1 MRNFKFIIKKV
12 AEKEIEIKAKNKQE
26 ALENAIELLST
37 NEEYLFKNSDKN
49 NQVYEIKLDKITHGF
64 SKENKEKIEQFSIKN
79 EQELNKLISIIIK
92 QIKEDII
99 ESYIEDCNKDDKELD
114 EENETEIEDD
124 SSKEYD
130 EIVCEKCGNCIIVD
144 KDLLS

>member
-1 MRNFKFIIKKV
+1 MKNFKFIIKKI

-37 NEEYLFKNSDKN
+37 NEEYLFKNLDKN
-49 NQVYEIKLDKITHGF
+49 NQVYEIKLDEISHDF
-64 SKENKEKIEQFSIKN
+64 RKENEGKQQEISIKN
-79 EQELNKLISIIIK
+79 EQELDKLISRIIK
-92 QIKEDII
+92 QIKEDIV
-99 ESYIEDCNKDDKELD
+99 ESYVEDCNEDD

-124 SSKEYD
+124 LPKEYN

>member
-1 MRNFKFIIKKV
+1 MKNFKFIIKKI

-37 NEEYLFKNSDKN
+37 NEEYLFKNLDKN
-49 NQVYEIKLDKITHGF
+49 NQVYEIKLDEVSHDF
-64 SKENKEKIEQFSIKN
+64 RKENEEKQQEISIKN
-79 EQELNKLISIIIK
+79 EQELDKLISRIIK
-92 QIKEDII
+92 QIKEDIV
-99 ESYIEDCNKDDKELD
+99 ESYIEDCNEDD

-124 SSKEYD
+124 LPKEYN
-130 EIVCEKCGNCIIVD
+130 EIVCEKCGNCIVVD

>member
-1 MRNFKFIIKKV
+1 MKNFKFIIKKV

-37 NEEYLFKNSDKN
+37 NEEYLFKNIDKN
-49 NQVYEIKLDKITHGF
+49 HQVYEIKLDEISHNL
-64 SKENKEKIEQFSIKN
+64 SKESEEKQRELSIKN
-79 EQELNKLISIIIK
+79 EQELDRLISKIIK
-92 QIKEDII
+92 QIKEDIV
-99 ESYIEDCNKDDKELD
+99 ESYIEDCNEDDEELD

-124 SSKEYD
+124 LPKEYS

>member
-1 MRNFKFIIKKV
+1 MKNFKFIIKKI
-12 AEKEIEIKAKNKQE
+12 AEKEIEIRAKNKQE

-49 NQVYEIKLDKITHGF
+49 NQVYEIKLDGITHDF
-64 SKENKEKIEQFSIKN
+64 NEENKGKIEQLSIKN
-79 EQELNKLISIIIK
+79 EQELNKLISKIVK
-92 QIKEDII
+92 QIKEDIV
-99 ESYIEDCNKDDKELD
+99 ESYIEDCNEDDEELD
-114 EENETEIEDD
+114 EENEIEIEDD
-124 SSKEYD
+124 LSKEYD